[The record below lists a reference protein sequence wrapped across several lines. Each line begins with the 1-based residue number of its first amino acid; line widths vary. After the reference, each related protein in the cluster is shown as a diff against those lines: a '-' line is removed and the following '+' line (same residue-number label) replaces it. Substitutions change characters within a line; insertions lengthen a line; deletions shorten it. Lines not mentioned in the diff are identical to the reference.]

1 MGLVPMKIIFRSSVI
16 FDLLEFSDVIE
27 VSGVGSGVG
36 SGSGSG
42 VGSGSGSGVGS
53 GSG

>member
-36 SGSGSG
+36 SGDGSG
-42 VGSGSGSGVGS
+42 EESNSDSS
-53 GSG
+53 YDSS